1 MAGLSEVFAQS
12 NFRILSM
19 IAYLMPKNYQTK
31 VKSKEINKI
40 ERQPSLHR
48 QTNDQTNNI
57 NINRAD
63 EITILINVH
72 VPYSKTDLKS
82 VQYIRFDILHNIPGL
97 FNMVRCFRL
106 NTNY

>member
-1 MAGLSEVFAQS
+1 MAGLLEVCAQS

-19 IAYLMPKNYQTK
+19 IAYLMPQNYQTK

-40 ERQPSLHR
+40 ERQPSLHK
-48 QTNDQTNNI
+48 QTYDQTN

-72 VPYSKTDLKS
+72 VPYSKTALKS
-82 VQYIRFDILHNIPGL
+82 VQYILRFDILHNIPGL